1 MITLYERHRNNDSS
15 LCRLYNQLESARDGE
30 IDVCDWSINEMLQ
43 GCTHKA
49 YMTGVA
55 SSPSEECRLRL
66 DRAACTYILQY
77 SVPLARRPIR
87 RINRFSLR
95 RTSTQAS
102 SKILREVRSFYVQGV
117 YGQDSVQAS
126 WDSDP
131 SYAPRCSLIGCLS
144 RYLFLPLP
152 PSFLLQVQYRTLHTD
167 VAMSTSK
174 APKLEHSP
182 ASRLELSRRSLAGAL
197 R

>member
-1 MITLYERHRNNDSS
+1 MITLYERYRDNESS
-15 LCRLYNQLESARDGE
+15 LCRLYNQLESARDGK
-30 IDVCDWSINEMLQ
+30 IDVCDWSINETLQ

-66 DRAACTYILQY
+66 DRAACTYILQH
-77 SVPLARRPIR
+77 SVPLARRPMG
-87 RINRFSLR
+87 RINRNALR
-95 RTSTQAS
+95 RPSTQAS
-102 SKILREVRSFYVQGV
+102 STIPQVVRSFYVQGL
-117 YGQDSVQAS
+117 YGKDSVQAS

-152 PSFLLQVQYRTLHTD
+152 PLPPAGTVS
-167 VAMSTSK
+167 
-174 APKLEHSP
+174 HS
-182 ASRLELSRRSLAGAL
+182 SYRRSHVDLECINT
-197 R
+197 